1 MAVYQNPELLSLFD
15 VYTGGPTSIGAHL
28 TRMAIQAAADD
39 PLIVATKTDM
49 ALFPGGGA
57 APSVESFRLS
67 TRGFKEL
74 AAVSHLG
81 PALATLVNMH
91 ALDPASALWRTDAE
105 RLLAAVVMARAANA
119 EEVWRERIA
128 VEAYKGREQTIAAMI
143 DYACAITVRYLK
155 TVLADDSKLTSAY
168 LREHYLEAEGSDL
181 GATIPVNA
189 VMIAT
194 FFLTGL
200 DIAFRITR
208 WFRQQAVDWSR
219 AMVLISGK
227 QGRPTSGVT
236 LTSNSV
242 CQMLVQASDLKLP
255 LERMYIAPHAPSFV
269 LSDPVD
275 LEAVRVLEEQYRFIW
290 CSTWATSQLGST
302 MFDGYPRYAPGSS
315 VEPVIDDATSEL
327 SELPRI
333 LGPDD
338 MRTMITRLRLV
349 LEDPRQLL
357 SGSVTD
363 YAAAQLRE
371 TGNNPAAVVVPGLDG
386 YAYPTGLE

>member
-15 VYTGGPTSIGAHL
+15 VYTGGPTSIGANL
-28 TRMAIQAAADD
+28 TRMTMQAAEDD
-39 PLIVATKTDM
+39 PLIVVTRTDM

-57 APSVESFRLS
+57 APSAESFRLS

-91 ALDPASALWRTDAE
+91 TIDPSSALWRQDAA
-105 RLLAAVVMARAANA
+105 RLLESVVSARAANA
-119 EEVWRERIA
+119 EALWRDSIA
-128 VEAYKGREQTIAAMI
+128 TEAYKGREQAIAAMI
-143 DYACAITVRYLK
+143 DYACAVTVRYLK
-155 TVLADDSKLTSAY
+155 TVLSDDAKLTPEF
-168 LREHYLEAEGSDL
+168 LRKEYLEAQGSDL

-219 AMVLISGK
+219 AMVLVSGK

-236 LTSNSV
+236 LSSNSV
-242 CQMLVQASDLKLP
+242 CQMMVYASDLKLP

-275 LEAVRVLEEQYRFIW
+275 LEAVRALESSIGFSGVTPGRLASWEPP
-290 CSTWATSQLGST
+290 CLTATH
-302 MFDGYPRYAPGSS
+302 
-315 VEPVIDDATSEL
+315 ATHQVCMSN
-327 SELPRI
+327 R
-333 LGPDD
+333 
-338 MRTMITRLRLV
+338 
-349 LEDPRQLL
+349 
-357 SGSVTD
+357 
-363 YAAAQLRE
+363 
-371 TGNNPAAVVVPGLDG
+371 
-386 YAYPTGLE
+386 

>member
-15 VYTGGPTSIGAHL
+15 VYTGGPTSIGADL
-28 TRMAIQAAADD
+28 TRMTIQAATGH
-39 PLIVATKTDM
+39 PLIVATRTDM

-57 APSVESFRLS
+57 TPSVESFRLS

-91 ALDPASALWRTDAE
+91 TIDPASGLWRQDAE
-105 RLLAAVVMARAANA
+105 RLLASVVTAREANS
-119 EEVWRERIA
+119 EELWRDRIA
-128 VEAYKGREQTIAAMI
+128 VEAYRGREKSIASMI
-143 DYACAITVRYLK
+143 DYACALTVRYLEA
-155 TVLADDSKLTSAY
+155 VLVDESKLTSVY
-168 LREHYLEAEGSDL
+168 LRNEYLEAEGSDL

-200 DIAFRITR
+200 DIALRISR

-219 AMVLISGK
+219 AMVLISGQ

-242 CQMLVQASDLKLP
+242 CQMIVQASDLKLP

-269 LSDPVD
+269 ASDPVD
-275 LEAVRVLEEQYRFIW
+275 LEAVRALEEQYRFIW
-290 CSTWATSQLGST
+290 CYTWAISQLGST
-302 MFDGYPRYAPGSS
+302 MFFGYPRYSPGSTKQ
-315 VEPVIDDATSEL
+315 PVIDDTTSEL
-327 SELPRI
+327 SEMPRI

-338 MRTMITRLRLV
+338 LRTMTTRLRLV
-349 LEDPRQLL
+349 MEDPRQLL

-386 YAYPTGLE
+386 YTYPTGL

>member
-15 VYTGGPTSIGAHL
+15 VYTGGPTSIGADL
-28 TRMAIQAAADD
+28 TCMTMQAASGD
-39 PLIVATKTDM
+39 PVIVATRTDM

-57 APSVESFRLS
+57 RPSVESFRLS

-91 ALDPASALWRTDAE
+91 TIDPASGLWRQDAE
-105 RLLAAVVMARAANA
+105 RLLVSVVTAREANS
-119 EEVWRERIA
+119 EELWRDRIA
-128 VEAYKGREQTIAAMI
+128 VEAYRGREKSVAAMI
-143 DYACAITVRYLK
+143 DYACAVTVRYLEA
-155 TVLADDSKLTSAY
+155 VLGDESKLTSVY
-168 LREHYLEAEGSDL
+168 LRNEYLEAEGSDL

-200 DIAFRITR
+200 DIAFRISR

-236 LTSNSV
+236 LTSNSI
-242 CQMLVQASDLKLP
+242 CQMILQASDLKLP
-255 LERMYIAPHAPSFV
+255 VERMYIAPHAPSFV

-275 LEAVRVLEEQYRFIW
+275 LEAVRALEEQYRFIW
-290 CSTWATSQLGST
+290 CYTWAISQLGST
-302 MFDGYPRYAPGSS
+302 MFFGYPRYAPGSTMQ
-315 VEPVIDDATSEL
+315 PVIDDTTSEL
-327 SELPRI
+327 SEMPRI

-338 MRTMITRLRLV
+338 MRTMTTRLRLV
-349 LEDPRQLL
+349 MEDPRQLL

-386 YAYPTGLE
+386 YAYPTGL